1 MGFSPFFFGETKML
15 NRGLDKLEL
24 LRIVDAVANEK
35 SIDKEIV
42 IGSMESAIEK
52 AALTKFGHNNNIFV
66 KIDRETG
73 NISIQKVLEVVEEV
87 EDPSRE
93 ISLND
98 ANKLNEKSDVYKLG
112 DKIYEDLPQIDF
124 GRIAAQSAKQVIN
137 LKVREAEKN
146 RQFEEFIDKQGLILS
161 GIIKRLEYGNV
172 IVDLGRAEGVIKKD
186 ELIPREILK
195 TGDRVKAYCY
205 EVKKELKGHQ
215 IFLSRAHP
223 QFLAKLFFQEVP
235 EIYEGVIE
243 IKSVARDPG
252 SRAKICVYS
261 KDTSIDPVGACVGM
275 RGSRVQTIVN
285 ELHGEKIDIIKWTE
299 DLPTLISESLSPA
312 EIQRV
317 LIDQTNKKID
327 VILSEENLSKAI
339 GRRGQNVR
347 LASKLTNFEIDI
359 LTDKEDSERRQAD
372 FKEKTET
379 LIKNLE
385 VDETLGQL
393 LVSEGFQSIE
403 EISQANPDDIAKI
416 EAIDEDTAKELIERS
431 KESLIKVKEE
441 VGKKLKELGVEDQLI
456 NLKGMTQGMLVI
468 LGQKNIKKLNDFADL
483 STDELVGGYDEI
495 KGKKVRLHGYL
506 EEFSLSR
513 EEADELIM
521 SARNIV
527 YKK

>member
-1 MGFSPFFFGETKML
+1 ML

-35 SIDKEIV
+35 SIDKELV
-42 IGSMESAIEK
+42 IGSMESAIQK
-52 AALTKFGHNNNIFV
+52 AALTKFGNENDIEV
-66 KIDRETG
+66 KIDRESGEIT
-73 NISIQKVLEVVEEV
+73 IQKVLEVVEVV
-87 EDPSRE
+87 EDPSRQ
-93 ISLND
+93 ITLGD
-98 ANKLNEKSDVYKLG
+98 AKGINKGNEELKLG
-112 DKIYEDLPQIDF
+112 SKIFEELPQVDF
-124 GRIAAQSAKQVIN
+124 GRIAAQSAKQVISSR
-137 LKVREAEKN
+137 VREAEKN
-146 RQFEEFIDKQGLILS
+146 RQYEDFVDKQGQILS

-172 IVDLGRAEGVIKKD
+172 IIDLGRAEGVIKKD

-205 EVKKELKGHQ
+205 EVRKEFKGHQ

-223 QFLAKLFFQEVP
+223 QFLARLFFQEVP

-252 SRAKICVYS
+252 SRAKICVNS

-312 EIQRV
+312 EIQKV
-317 LIDQTNKKID
+317 LIDQENKRID

-359 LTDKEDSERRQAD
+359 LTDKEDSERRQTE
-372 FKEKTET
+372 FKERTEN

-403 EISQANPDDIAKI
+403 DISQSKPEDIEKI
-416 EAIDEDTAKELIERS
+416 EGIDLDTAKELINRS
-431 KESLIKVKEE
+431 KENLIKEREE
-441 VGKKLKELGVEDQLI
+441 VSKKLKELGVEDSLI

-468 LGQKNIKKLNDFADL
+468 LGQKNIKKLTDFADL
-483 STDELVGGYDEI
+483 SSDELIGGFDEI
-495 KGKKVRLHGYL
+495 KGKKIRVEGYL

-513 EEADELIM
+513 EEADQLIM
-521 SARNIV
+521 SARDIV
-527 YKK
+527 FK